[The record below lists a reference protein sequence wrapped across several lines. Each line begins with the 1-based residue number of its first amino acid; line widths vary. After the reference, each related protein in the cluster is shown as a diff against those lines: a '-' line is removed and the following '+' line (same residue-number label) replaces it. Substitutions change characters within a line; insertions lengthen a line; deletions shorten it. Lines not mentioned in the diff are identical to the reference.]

1 MGPPGNHHRRRSSML
16 TGAGRSQPA
25 PTDRRDEGMW
35 SHADGANKRE
45 EQEPLTAEDT
55 DASEHSSAAESLE
68 LDPISSDDDQYDEET
83 GLTTNQRRQR
93 RRRRRQRR
101 KLDARIADVKGQG
114 NIREILSDRN
124 VVKRLL
130 INGALILMWYLF
142 SLSISIVSLPL
153 VNHLSLSVSKLTNPP
168 CSITNGCF
176 PRAMSSSLSLFSQQA
191 CTCSSNSL
199 LPQ

>member
-16 TGAGRSQPA
+16 TGTGRSQP
-25 PTDRRDEGMW
+25 PTDRRDEGLW
-35 SHADGANKRE
+35 SHTDGSNKRD

-130 INGALILMWYLF
+130 INGALILMWYFF
-142 SLSISIVSLPL
+142 SLSISVVS
-153 VNHLSLSVSKLTNPP
+153 VLS
-168 CSITNGCF
+168 
-176 PRAMSSSLSLFSQQA
+176 
-191 CTCSSNSL
+191 
-199 LPQ
+199 